1 MIGHGSC
8 SAFDSK
14 CGVCADAVLQVV
26 VADITM
32 HTATPHRAKPS
43 QLDRMQP
50 LLQTKP
56 QKLAFKMTASP
67 PLPCSMFTGMTS
79 QLWPLAQKPQS
90 IMLLCAQA

>member
-1 MIGHGSC
+1 MLGHGSC

-14 CGVCADAVLQVV
+14 PGVSADAVLQVV
-26 VADITM
+26 VANVNM

-43 QLDRMQP
+43 QVDRMQP

-67 PLPCSMFTGMTS
+67 PLPCSMFTGMIS
-79 QLWPLAQKPQS
+79 QL
-90 IMLLCAQA
+90 